1 MQCSKDGCRANS
13 LKSDSYC
20 FWHSDTTAAK
30 RKEAGR
36 TGGSRG
42 KRKIEPGN
50 YQTVADIQELLVET
64 VNELR
69 ASSSE
74 NVTGKA
80 RATGYLA
87 SCLLSCLET
96 SALEKRIAAIESRL
110 SI

>member
-69 ASSSE
+69 CSGSQDIIAKCR
-74 NVTGKA
+74 TA
-80 RATGYLA
+80 GYLA
-87 SCLLSCLET
+87 GCLLTCVEKG
-96 SALEKRIAAIESRL
+96 ALESRVAAIESRL